1 MIAGFFVLRSL
12 LLVFVAHRQARAAAE
27 TTVGLS
33 TRLLDRYLVAPY
45 GVHLRHTP
53 SELAYNATNG
63 VEHAVSGSVNALV
76 ALVIE
81 LLVSLG
87 LGLFLVIAAP
97 LVTLTSGTI
106 LGLLIF
112 LALRLTK
119 RTSRRFGAQKLEL
132 ERSGRKVVEQSLGGL
147 REIKVL
153 RREQV
158 FHHAFVELQE
168 TTARARRRH
177 ATMMVVPRISIE
189 TIFVCSLVMIVA
201 LVMVG
206 GAREEGLLPLLGLYA
221 YAGFRL
227 IPTANRCMMYVDM
240 LRGSAAA
247 LARLSADMRAFV
259 PEASAADAAPA
270 HPLEFRDGLRLEGV
284 GYRYETGSRA
294 VLEDVSLEVRRGSA
308 VGVVGPTGA
317 GKSTLIDLIL
327 GLLDPTEGRITIDGE
342 PLPAVRAAW
351 QRRIGYVPQVAFL
364 FDDTIRHNVA
374 LGIPEAEID
383 EERVRG
389 ALHQAQL
396 DELIAS
402 LPGGVET
409 LVGER
414 GVRLSG
420 GQRQRVA
427 IARSLYH
434 QPELLVFDEATAAL
448 DNATERDVTQ
458 AIEALRGEK
467 TLIIIA
473 HRLSTVQRC
482 DTLLF
487 LKDGRI
493 AGEGSYDRLLA
504 ENAAFRDMALAP
516 VLAPEA
522 PATPAATGPPP

>member
-1 MIAGFFVLRSL
+1 
-12 LLVFVAHRQARAAAE
+12 
-27 TTVGLS
+27 
-33 TRLLDRYLVAPY
+33 
-45 GVHLRHTP
+45 
-53 SELAYNATNG
+53 LA
-63 VEHAVSGSVNALV
+63 
-76 ALVIE
+76 
-81 LLVSLG
+81 
-87 LGLFLVIAAP
+87 
-97 LVTLTSGTI
+97 
-106 LGLLIF
+106 
-112 LALRLTK
+112 
-119 RTSRRFGAQKLEL
+119 
-132 ERSGRKVVEQSLGGL
+132 
-147 REIKVL
+147 
-153 RREQV
+153 
-158 FHHAFVELQE
+158 
-168 TTARARRRH
+168 
-177 ATMMVVPRISIE
+177 
-189 TIFVCSLVMIVA
+189 
-201 LVMVG
+201 
-206 GAREEGLLPLLGLYA
+206 
-221 YAGFRL
+221 
-227 IPTANRCMMYVDM
+227 
-240 LRGSAAA
+240 
-247 LARLSADMRAFV
+247 
-259 PEASAADAAPA
+259 
-270 HPLEFRDGLRLEGV
+270 EGV
-284 GYRYETGSRA
+284 GFKRW
-294 VLEDVSLEVRRGSA
+294 
-308 VGVVGPTGA
+308 
-317 GKSTLIDLIL
+317 IDIQ
-327 GLLDPTEGRITIDGE
+327 
-342 PLPAVRAAW
+342 